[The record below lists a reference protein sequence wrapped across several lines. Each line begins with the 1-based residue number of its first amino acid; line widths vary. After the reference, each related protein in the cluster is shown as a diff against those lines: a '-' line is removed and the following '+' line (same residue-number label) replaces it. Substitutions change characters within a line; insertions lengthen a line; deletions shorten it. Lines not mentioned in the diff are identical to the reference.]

1 MSAATKPPV
10 TGWRRWSAYL
20 ALTVVFALTCG
31 LLSWWQWARRAET
44 AAENQRIE
52 RNYDA
57 EPRPIDELLPRLDAW
72 DDDDE
77 WTRVELRGEYLVEDQ
92 LLVRNRVLGGSPGFE
107 QLVPFRLADGAVVVL
122 DRGWLPLGNG
132 EHALPETVPAP
143 PEGEVT
149 VIARLRGAEPELPGR
164 TAPEGQI
171 PSIDVASIIDALGVE
186 GYTAAYALVS
196 SEDPAAEAMP
206 AQRPRPEED
215 EGMHISYALQWI
227 AFGVLAFV
235 GLVWAYRRE
244 KRIAALPEEEREAA
258 RAPKRRHDDAEAED
272 AVLDR
277 LG

>member
-122 DRGWLPLGNG
+122 DRVQAEQGGKIELTPVLFVDGDTITHD
-132 EHALPETVPAP
+132 EKALAKVKVTA
-143 PEGEVT
+143 EVIGHERGKKI
-149 VIARLRGAEPELPGR
+149 VIQKFKNKTGYKKRQGHRSELTRVKITG
-164 TAPEGQI
+164 I
-171 PSIDVASIIDALGVE
+171 
-186 GYTAAYALVS
+186 
-196 SEDPAAEAMP
+196 
-206 AQRPRPEED
+206 
-215 EGMHISYALQWI
+215 
-227 AFGVLAFV
+227 
-235 GLVWAYRRE
+235 
-244 KRIAALPEEEREAA
+244 K
-258 RAPKRRHDDAEAED
+258 
-272 AVLDR
+272 
-277 LG
+277 